1 MSVDESTLVTRVLTR
16 PQQDRSAF
24 VERHKRATQDGSPED
39 CTPDRHASQTLN
51 LVLTGWSR
59 REFFHRRNPN
69 SAGQQQHGRRR
80 PSAAQATVS
89 IQECTHS
96 GAMERVLSDSP
107 RTTMKNRPRP
117 RCARTTRNGGKG
129 TKGRYYYDDV
139 DATTSKVDRACTR
152 VTRTSK
158 PLRDDGVG
166 TKKPRWPASN
176 HANESYQSL
185 SSPIARDEQTT
196 NEAHLQPTS
205 LQPSFLYSIADSREF
220 KSHGA
225 PTARGW

>member
-1 MSVDESTLVTRVLTR
+1 MTTTAADVRRRVNACHTGPHTTTTRSISVRRTAQTRDTRRKPRRLHTRQARFANVEPCPHGLVSKGFLS
-16 PQQDRSAF
+16 Q
-24 VERHKRATQDGSPED
+24 EE
-39 CTPDRHASQTLN
+39 PD
-51 LVLTGWSR
+51 
-59 REFFHRRNPN
+59 
-69 SAGQQQHGRRR
+69 SAGQQQHGRCR

-205 LQPSFLYSIADSREF
+205 LQPSFFYCR
-220 KSHGA
+220 
-225 PTARGW
+225 

>member
-24 VERHKRATQDGSPED
+24 VERHKHATQDGKPRRLHTRQARFANVEP
-39 CTPDRHASQTLN
+39 CPHG
-51 LVLTGWSR
+51 LVSKGFL
-59 REFFHRRNPN
+59 HRRNPN

-176 HANESYQSL
+176 HANEFL
-185 SSPIARDEQTT
+185 SKLIVAYARDEQTT

-205 LQPSFLYSIADSREF
+205 LQPSFFYCR
-220 KSHGA
+220 
-225 PTARGW
+225 